1 MVKSNYLMKGI
12 TTMLAKIKNIKW
24 GYVLIAAIL
33 GAVGTCFLLFNN
45 SLTTLTVTIGVI
57 LAVFGAG
64 VGVIAMAG
72 TKRGLAFALKIGLAV
87 ISLASGISV
96 AIFNNDAANV
106 LIAVFCLLLI
116 VDGSF
121 KLHTSAMA
129 KRYSVFGWW
138 IIMAV
143 ALLLIAS
150 AFLLTKLSPEIT
162 VATTHLGVMMIADAI
177 LNLFSTFWIA
187 KYETAQ
193 RAELYYEVHR
203 DIEGKE

>member
-1 MVKSNYLMKGI
+1 MIKSYYIMKGI

-24 GYVLIAAIL
+24 GYVLIAVIL
-33 GAVGTCFLLFNN
+33 GAVGTCFLLFNS

-57 LAVFGAG
+57 LAVFGAAF
-64 VGVIAMAG
+64 GVITVAG
-72 TKRGLAFALKIGLAV
+72 KKRGFAFALKIGLAV
-87 ISLASGISV
+87 ISLGAGITV
-96 AIFNNDAANV
+96 AIFNDDAASV
-106 LIAVFCLLLI
+106 LIALFCLLLI

-138 IIMAV
+138 IIMAISI
-143 ALLLIAS
+143 LLIAS
-150 AFLLTKLSPEIT
+150 AFLLTKLSPT
-162 VATTHLGVMMIADAI
+162 VAVATTHLGVMMIADAI

-193 RAELYYEVHR
+193 RAELYYEVHK
-203 DIEGKE
+203 DLEEKE